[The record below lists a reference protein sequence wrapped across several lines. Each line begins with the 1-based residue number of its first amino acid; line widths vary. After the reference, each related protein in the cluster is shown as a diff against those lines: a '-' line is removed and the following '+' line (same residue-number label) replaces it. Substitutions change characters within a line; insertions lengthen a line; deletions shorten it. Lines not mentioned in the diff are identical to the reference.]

1 MNSLFD
7 GPEVSALLFHPS
19 ACSPSPLPEG
29 AIDLLIPVAEDINI
43 GCRFFSAA
51 KDAPLIIF
59 FHGNGEIVA
68 DYDDIGPQFTKQ
80 GVNFLV
86 TDYRGYGWSNGTST
100 ASTILADAHV
110 IYRYIREWLPSN
122 GYESNI
128 VLMGRSLGSACA
140 IDLAAAYNDD
150 IKGLIIESGFAQS
163 LPLLKTLGIDPET
176 LQLKENDCFDN
187 ERKIAEVTK
196 ATFIF
201 HGQFDDIIDFNQA
214 ERLQSACGARGK
226 ELQMVP
232 GADHNSLMAVAGP
245 MYFKVLQDF
254 VAKITG
260 AKDWRKVRKAYREN
274 RRK

>member
-7 GPEVSALLFHPS
+7 GPEVSAVLFHPRS
-19 ACSPSPLPEG
+19 CPAGPLPEG
-29 AIDLLIPVAEDINI
+29 ATDLLIPVAEDIKI
-43 GCRFFSAA
+43 GCRLFTAA

-68 DYDDIGPQFTKQ
+68 DYDDIGPQFAEQ
-80 GVNFLV
+80 GVNFLIA
-86 TDYRGYGWSNGTST
+86 DYRGYGWSDGTPS
-100 ASTILADAHV
+100 ASSILADGHT
-110 IYRYIREWLPSN
+110 IYGYLKQWLPAN
-122 GYESNI
+122 GYQSDI

-140 IDLAAAYNDD
+140 IDLAASYNEE

-163 LPLLKTLGIDPET
+163 LPLLKTLGIDPDG
-176 LQLKENDCFDN
+176 LRLKEEDGFDN

-196 ATFIF
+196 ATFIV

-232 GADHNSLMAVAGP
+232 GADHNSVIAVAGP

-254 VAKITG
+254 ISKITG
-260 AKDWRKVRKAYREN
+260 AKDWRKVRKAYRES